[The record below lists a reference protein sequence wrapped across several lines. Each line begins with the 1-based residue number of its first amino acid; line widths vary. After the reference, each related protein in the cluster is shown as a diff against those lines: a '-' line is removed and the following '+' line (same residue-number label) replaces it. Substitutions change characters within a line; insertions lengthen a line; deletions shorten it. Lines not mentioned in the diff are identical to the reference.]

1 MNILCFGD
9 SNTYGYIPGGTG
21 RFDRRT
27 RWTGRLQ
34 KLLGEEYHIIE
45 EGLNGRTTVFEDAA
59 CPGRCGLDV
68 IETVTELYSPLD
80 ILVIMLGTND
90 CKTQFGAS
98 PEQIAKGLDQVLEK
112 AAASSA
118 NAFKILLISPVPM
131 KEEAAFPEMI
141 SDFDRNSVEMSWK
154 LAIEYEKVAE
164 KYGCAFLDASKVT
177 EVSGIDGVHLD
188 AAGHEALA
196 EAVVRAIQTL

>member
-9 SNTYGYIPGGTG
+9 SNTYGYIPGGAG

-34 KLLGEEYHIIE
+34 KLLGEGYHIIE
-45 EGLNGRTTVFEDAA
+45 EGLNGRTTVFEDVT

-68 IETVTELYSPLD
+68 IETLVELYSPLD
-80 ILVIMLGTND
+80 LLVIMLGTND
-90 CKTQFGAS
+90 CKTQFGVS
-98 PEQIAKGLDQVLEK
+98 PEQIAKGLDQILEK
-112 AAASSA
+112 AVASSSD
-118 NAFKILLISPVPM
+118 AFKILLISPVPM

-141 SDFDRNSVEMSWK
+141 SDFDKNSVAMSCE
-154 LAIEYEKVAE
+154 LAMEYEKVAG

-177 EVSGIDGVHLD
+177 EVSEIDGVHLE
-188 AAGHEALA
+188 AGGHEALA
-196 EAVVRAIQTL
+196 KAVALAIQAL